1 MPPASIILHKLLDNP
16 KAKEVQPSMIPV
28 GNVPNQL
35 LGQSIPQI
43 AEHFG
48 ERFPKELMEEL
59 DRRLRKL

>member
-1 MPPASIILHKLLDNP
+1 MQELLDDP
-16 KAKEVQPSMIPV
+16 KAKEVLTSMIPV